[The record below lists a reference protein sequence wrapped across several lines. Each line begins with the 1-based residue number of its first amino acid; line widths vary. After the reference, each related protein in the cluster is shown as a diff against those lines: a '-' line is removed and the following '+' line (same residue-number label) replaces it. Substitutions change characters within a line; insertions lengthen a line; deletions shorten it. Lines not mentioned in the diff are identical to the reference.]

1 MIWLSNF
8 LCLLQWF
15 AITRRHA
22 LLILADNLYYN
33 KFKLY
38 CKVCSHRIRVFQL
51 NVTGH
56 KLRLPNNMLIF
67 F

>member
-1 MIWLSNF
+1 MLLLNIY

-38 CKVCSHRIRVFQL
+38 CKVCSLTYAFFNL
-51 NVTGH
+51 M
-56 KLRLPNNMLIF
+56 KLDANYAFNSFL
-67 F
+67 